1 MTKEERNIRLNK
13 IFEIYKENEIS
24 LNTLSEQYNIS
35 VPTISKFL
43 KSKGLSIKRIN
54 NRSNLNKAIDDL
66 KVNDIEEFSKK
77 YKIDKE
83 LLLLTKSGITKT
95 EYKKQVINLAIQ
107 EYLNTALYD
116 RSIASTANKYGIN
129 KKTLTKYLKI
139 NNIEIVANKNKS
151 EFNKDF
157 FDSIDTEEKA
167 YWLGFMYADG
177 CVCAKKFTVSLNISL
192 KDIEH
197 LKKYNKALNYKK
209 GLNITETHQFGS
221 KEHTNKNGDTIYMVS
236 TQITDKQLWNG
247 LVSKGCVPNKSLI
260 LTFPSENIFK
270 NKQLIYD
277 FIRGYVDGDGSL
289 GVYPHSKKNP
299 KLEESLLIVGTKNF
313 LEGVQKYLGKG
324 FMMQKTNC
332 NENTYRLGYST
343 SKAHKAADLL
353 YKNATIYLDRKYD
366 IYINKFA
373 ALKSGKI
380 GEPCD
385 GNTEVN

>member
-13 IFEIYKENEIS
+13 IFEIYKENKIS
-24 LNTLSEQYNIS
+24 LTTLSKQYKIS
-35 VPTISKFL
+35 ISTISNFL

-54 NRSNLNKAIDDL
+54 NKSNLNKAVDEL
-66 KVNDIEEFSKK
+66 KINNIEEVS
-77 YKIDKE
+77 
-83 LLLLTKSGITKT
+83 KT
-95 EYKKQVINLAIQ
+95 EYKKQVIALAIQ
-107 EYLNTALYD
+107 EYLNTAIYD
-116 RSIASTANKYGIN
+116 RSIVSIAAKYGIN
-129 KKTLTKYLKI
+129 RKTLTKYLKI
-139 NNIEIVANKNKS
+139 NNIEIVANRNKS

-157 FDSIDTEEKA
+157 FDVIDTEEKA
-167 YWLGFMYADG
+167 YWLGFMYANG

-209 GLNITETHQFGS
+209 GLNITETYQFGS
-221 KEHTNKNGDTIYMVS
+221 KEHTDKNGDTMYMVS
-236 TQITDKQLWNG
+236 TQITNEQLWNS
-247 LVSKGCVPNKSLI
+247 LISKGCVPNKSLI
-260 LTFPSENIFK
+260 LTFPPDNIFK
-270 NKQLIYD
+270 NRQLIYD
-277 FIRGYVDGDGSL
+277 FIRGYVDGNGSL

-324 FMMQKTNC
+324 FLMQKTNC
-332 NENTYRLGYST
+332 NKNTYRLSYST
-343 SKAHKAADLL
+343 SKAHRAADLL
-353 YKNATIYLDRKYD
+353 YKNATIYLDRKYN

-373 ALKSGKI
+373 ALKLGKI